1 MRRIGMKLFA
11 TGLLALGFATS
22 SMAEEITIAFNGDLQ
37 SCNWGQLTYENI
49 ANGFEQGPHAS
60 DPGGD
65 GRGSNDN
72 DNPRVGLANV
82 VELGNLDATCNFIRE
97 QFDF

>member
-1 MRRIGMKLFA
+1 MKIFA

-22 SMAEEITIAFNGDLQ
+22 SMADEITIALNGVQ
-37 SCNWGQLTYENI
+37 TCNWGQLTYENI

-60 DPGGD
+60 DPSGD
-65 GRGSNDN
+65 GRGPNDS

-82 VELGNLDATCNFIRE
+82 VERGSLDATCNFIRE
-97 QFDF
+97 QLDF